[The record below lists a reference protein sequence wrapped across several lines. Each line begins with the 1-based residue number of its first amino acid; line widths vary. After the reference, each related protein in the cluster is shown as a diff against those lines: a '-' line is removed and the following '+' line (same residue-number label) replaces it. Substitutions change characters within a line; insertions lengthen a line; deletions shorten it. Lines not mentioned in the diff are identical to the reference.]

1 MAPLCCAACADGGEE
16 HIITDVHGQ
25 PWRFEMHH
33 FCGPI
38 VLRQDGQPKERQPGS
53 RSPFWPA
60 FDAWNNA
67 RKAA

>member
-1 MAPLCCAACADGGEE
+1 MQLCCKDCAGCVAE
-16 HIITDVHGQ
+16 HVITDAHGR

-38 VLRQDGQPKERQPGS
+38 VLRRNGQPKTAQPGS
-53 RSPFWPA
+53 RSAFWPA

-67 RKAA
+67 RKTA